1 MASPEG
7 EMAID
12 QEISAC
18 LPEVNNFQLELN
30 NACVLGTAW
39 PCPPIYGKLHTRA
52 IAPSIAILKRA
63 K

>member
-7 EMAID
+7 EIAIG
-12 QEISAC
+12 QEISAR
-18 LPEVNNFQLELN
+18 LLEVNNFQLELN

-39 PCPPIYGKLHTRA
+39 PCPPIYGKLHTRT
-52 IAPSIAILKRA
+52 IATSIAFLKRA